1 MKLEFKPDDF
11 DNLFSCEGMAIR
23 ANSRLAEML
32 KDAPVVY
39 KFEGLWDEHCSPVDK
54 YKAFLVNIEELKPK
68 ECEHEPL
75 TFGSVVSHALEY
87 RCKQCGKPLKAKWQV
102 ADE

>member
-23 ANSRLAEML
+23 ANARLAEML

-68 ECEHEPL
+68 ECVEHKVAVAPSG
-75 TFGSVVSHALEY
+75 TSTVVCEV
-87 RCKQCGKPLKAKWQV
+87 CGKSLKAKWEV
-102 ADE
+102 ADD